1 MSKNKGKN
9 SNYKN
14 NIGAEKVESTERKIS
29 PEMMK
34 KIIIY
39 SVSALLVIALIV
51 GIVLLTRPKEFS
63 LIDLGEAP
71 ETSYVEMDFGSYG
84 KIVIKID
91 GKAAPETARNF
102 RNLVASGFYDGLTI
116 FRAHRGFVIQGGE
129 NENIPLTPIKGEF
142 DSNGHI
148 NNISH
153 KRGVISM
160 ARTGDPNSATSQ
172 FFITLDDSAA
182 SSLDGKYAGFGWVVE
197 GMEVVD
203 AIATDLYGH
212 AINYMGFVD
221 DQYAI
226 KIKSATIIEY
236 EE

>member
-14 NIGAEKVESTERKIS
+14 NISTEKVETKENKLS
-29 PEMMK
+29 PEMTK

-39 SVSALLVIALIV
+39 SVCAVLAIALIV

-71 ETSYVEMDFGSYG
+71 ETSYVEMDFGKYG
-84 KIVIKID
+84 KVIIKVD
-91 GKAAPETARNF
+91 GEEAPETARNF

-116 FRAHRGFVIQGGE
+116 FRAQRGFVVQGGE
-129 NENIPLTPIKGEF
+129 DKNIPLTPIKGEF

-160 ARTGDPNSATSQ
+160 ARTGEPNSATSQ
-172 FFITLDDSAA
+172 FFITLNDSAA
-182 SSLDGKYAGFGWVVE
+182 SSLDGEYAGFGWVVE
-197 GMEVVD
+197 GMDVID
-203 AIATDLYGH
+203 AIAADLYGH
-212 AINYMGFVD
+212 AINYMGFVED
-221 DQYAI
+221 KNAI
-226 KIKSATIIEY
+226 KIKSASIIEY